1 MKFVLPL
8 LFIFLVN
15 FQINCQDLSRTVI
28 DLNGIWEFDQTT
40 SAFPPK
46 AFSRKIPV
54 PGLIHLAE
62 PKIEEYEKFFKRPD
76 MAEVKSQHNLYNIDY
91 TPRYSW
97 YKKIVDVPASQKNSE
112 CVITIKKSQYFTQ
125 VYVNGLD
132 MGTSM
137 ACYTPVEFNI
147 SAALKYGAKNEILIK
162 VGDRTWLPSEA
173 AGSTDKEKEH
183 YLPGIWDDVFLS
195 FTGKVRINRLLVL
208 PSVAGKNVM
217 VKTQVRNF
225 QPPQVFYGD
234 AMADSV
240 LLKISITDKKSGRI
254 MASREGR
261 FLAKRDN
268 ISEIVMEIPIS
279 DFKVWTPDNPELYLA
294 TAKIFLKSELSDNFS
309 RNFGMRDF
317 VRRGKNFYLNNER
330 IILRGSNIT
339 LQRFFED
346 PDCGNLVWDKNW
358 VKKLLIDYSKD
369 LNWNA
374 MRICVGIVPDFWYD
388 LADEYGLMFQNEWF
402 YWQNHGWN
410 EQIRKEYTDWI
421 WTDGSHPSI
430 IIWDGINE
438 NWDDFIGNTLIPE
451 LKKLDPTRI
460 WDAGYMTGN
469 SMQLDE
475 MDEPHPYEASK
486 GSYNYPL
493 GDLNY
498 KSRAIVNIEES
509 GAVQL
514 VNEYGWIWLWRN
526 GMPSKLTVDIYKF
539 YIGPN
544 STPAQNRELQA
555 YWLQL
560 ETEWLRSNTS
570 IAGVL
575 AFCHLTNNYG
585 YTGDWFIDNIKDLE
599 PGLTLR
605 WFKHAFAPSA
615 VFINLPDERY
625 LTKTSPHKAGSEL
638 IFNLCGVNDLS
649 KNVTGTVTVKLI
661 DETGKT
667 ISGQTMDAVLKPYQR
682 TALPVKV
689 NLPETA
695 GGYLLLCEFKQAG
708 DSGPAVLSRRYLRV
722 GESDKYAFFNIKL

>member
-1 MKFVLPL
+1 
-8 LFIFLVN
+8 
-15 FQINCQDLSRTVI
+15 
-28 DLNGIWEFDQTT
+28 
-40 SAFPPK
+40 
-46 AFSRKIPV
+46 
-54 PGLIHLAE
+54 
-62 PKIEEYEKFFKRPD
+62 
-76 MAEVKSQHNLYNIDY
+76 
-91 TPRYSW
+91 
-97 YKKIVDVPASQKNSE
+97 
-112 CVITIKKSQYFTQ
+112 
-125 VYVNGLD
+125 
-132 MGTSM
+132 
-137 ACYTPVEFNI
+137 
-147 SAALKYGAKNEILIK
+147 
-162 VGDRTWLPSEA
+162 
-173 AGSTDKEKEH
+173 
-183 YLPGIWDDVFLS
+183 
-195 FTGKVRINRLLVL
+195 
-208 PSVAGKNVM
+208 
-217 VKTQVRNF
+217 
-225 QPPQVFYGD
+225 
-234 AMADSV
+234 
-240 LLKISITDKKSGRI
+240 
-254 MASREGR
+254 
-261 FLAKRDN
+261 
-268 ISEIVMEIPIS
+268 
-279 DFKVWTPDNPELYLA
+279 
-294 TAKIFLKSELSDNFS
+294 
-309 RNFGMRDF
+309 
-317 VRRGKNFYLNNER
+317 
-330 IILRGSNIT
+330 
-339 LQRFFED
+339 
-346 PDCGNLVWDKNW
+346 
-358 VKKLLIDYSKD
+358 
-369 LNWNA
+369 
-374 MRICVGIVPDFWYD
+374 
-388 LADEYGLMFQNEWF
+388 
-402 YWQNHGWN
+402 
-410 EQIRKEYTDWI
+410 
-421 WTDGSHPSI
+421 
-430 IIWDGINE
+430 
-438 NWDDFIGNTLIPE
+438 
-451 LKKLDPTRI
+451 
-460 WDAGYMTGN
+460 MTGN

-560 ETEWLRSNTS
+560 ETEWLRSNAS

-625 LTKTSPHKAGSEL
+625 FTKTSPHKAGSEL